1 MTYPATVHSWI
12 IDHYADKGLD
22 GKELKWVEAPLPAL
36 EEGQVLIETCLL
48 SLDASNLLW
57 LSEVKD
63 YLPQL
68 EIGDVMRGLIIGRI
82 HSSKHTAFT
91 EGQYYFCTQGW
102 ADYKIAGGDD
112 LIKDKIMLPITPHK
126 DIPLD
131 AYVGTLGL
139 TGWSAYIG
147 MINVGQ
153 VKAGDAVLISGA
165 AGATG
170 IMACQIAK
178 AAGAKV
184 YGLAG
189 GSAKCDFLKNT
200 LGLDGVIDYKATD
213 NLRAE
218 IKQAIPEG
226 VNVFF
231 DNVGG
236 ETLEAGIDN
245 MALHGCVVAS
255 GSISEYTKVGDRD
268 SRHGIKNLGLIT
280 TRRLR
285 IEGFLISDHLKEV
298 PAILEQME
306 QWLLEGKL
314 INKTQIVNG
323 LENAQAALPKL
334 ISGGNTGK
342 LAIYVGESC

>member
-1 MTYPATVHSWI
+1 MTYPKTSHAWI
-12 IDHYADKGLD
+12 IDHYAKGGLD
-22 GKELKWVEAPLPAL
+22 GSELTYIEKPVPAL
-36 EEGQVLIETCLL
+36 KDGEVLIETQLL

-68 EIGDVMRGLIIGRI
+68 EIGDVMRGLIIGQVHKSR
-82 HSSKHTAFT
+82 HPEFD
-91 EGQYYFCTQGW
+91 EGQHLFSMQGW
-102 ADYKIAGGDD
+102 ADFSIRHGDTLLTDPTMLKIN
-112 LIKDKIMLPITPHK
+112 PHP

-147 MINVGQ
+147 MLEIGR
-153 VKAGDAVLISGA
+153 VKAGDTVLVSGA

-178 AAGAKV
+178 AVGARV

-189 GSAKCDFLKNT
+189 GGAKCAFLKNA
-200 LGLDGVIDYKATD
+200 LGLDGAIDYKAAD
-213 NLRAE
+213 DLSAA
-218 IKQAIPEG
+218 IKATIPDG
-226 VNVFF
+226 INVFF

-236 ETLEAGIDN
+236 EILEAGIDN
-245 MALHGCVVAS
+245 MAMHGCVVAS
-255 GSISEYTKVGDRD
+255 GSVSEYTKTGDREA
-268 SRHGIKNLGLIT
+268 RHGIKNLGLIT

-285 IEGFLISDHLKEV
+285 IEGFLILDHLHQI
-298 PAILEQME
+298 ADILKQME

-314 INKTQIVNG
+314 INKNQLVTG

-342 LAIYVGESC
+342 LAIYVNP